1 MTWQCH
7 HLLLTL
13 GNPASPGKQ
22 QEKSFI
28 NLITQKPS
36 NKHLLLS
43 GGCLPVY
50 SPDPQ
55 NVIAGHSSFPD
66 LCDNV
71 HTVSIAT
78 ASLKKQIL
86 KVYNLVVGRRSFVA
100 ICLKQYLFSCND
112 VTKDGG
118 GSYSAFNS
126 FLTITG
132 ARQWLKAQSCSPQLK
147 SANTESLRK
156 PRKFY

>member
-1 MTWQCH
+1 MPPPAVDSWKPWISWKTAGKVIHQPH
-7 HLLLTL
+7 YLKTFEQALASL
-13 GNPASPGKQ
+13 GW
-22 QEKSFI
+22 
-28 NLITQKPS
+28 L
-36 NKHLLLS
+36 
-43 GGCLPVY
+43 LPVY
-50 SPDPQ
+50 SLDPQ

-112 VTKDGG
+112 VTEDGG
-118 GSYSAFNS
+118 RQLFS
-126 FLTITG
+126 F
-132 ARQWLKAQSCSPQLK
+132 
-147 SANTESLRK
+147 
-156 PRKFY
+156 